1 MYCSG
6 PQPFWHQKLVSCKTN
21 CSTDWEGGV
30 GGGWFCDDSSILHS
44 SSPPAALLGVVWNQA
59 DLPVRDPEAWDP
71 NVLLEGRAQHYYPN
85 VYSTGQFGGMSLFL
99 EFRPS
104 HRSHSPERTRG
115 HADSP
120 GRKATLLGRRECSWS
135 SAPLRLEGS
144 APQSRFSLVSYSG
157 PALTL

>member
-1 MYCSG
+1 M
-6 PQPFWHQKLVSCKTN
+6 
-21 CSTDWEGGV
+21 
-30 GGGWFCDDSSILHS
+30 LHS

-99 EFRPS
+99 EFSPS

-120 GRKATLLGRRECSWS
+120 GRKATLLG
-135 SAPLRLEGS
+135 LEGVLLELRS
-144 APQSRFSLVSYSG
+144 PAAGGLCASEPLFPGLLLRSCPYIMKSG
-157 PALTL
+157 LLRPRALGTLEYEKEKNDQDVLWVGS